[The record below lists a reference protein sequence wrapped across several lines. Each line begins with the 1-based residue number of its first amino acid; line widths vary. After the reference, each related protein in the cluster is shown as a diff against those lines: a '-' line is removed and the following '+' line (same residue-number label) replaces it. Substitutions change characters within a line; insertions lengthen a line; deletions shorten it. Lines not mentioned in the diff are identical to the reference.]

1 MSANIFNPKVSA
13 VVLAAGASKRME
25 AIKQLLPW
33 QGSTLLGHVL
43 SQLRQSDA
51 CDVFL
56 VLGAYET
63 EILKHIDTTNIRLI
77 RNDAWTSGMGSSI
90 SKAIDFIGKNQLV
103 YDGLLLAVSDQPL
116 IDVDHYN
123 KLINSCI
130 NNKRIIASC
139 YKNDLGV
146 PAVFGSVYFG
156 ELQSLQGDTG
166 AKSIIK
172 KHLDHLIL
180 MDAPD
185 GEIDLD
191 TKERY
196 ERFYGTHGKLS

>member
-1 MSANIFNPKVSA
+1 MSANIFKPKVAA

-25 AIKQLLPW
+25 DIKQLLPW
-33 QGSTLLGHVL
+33 QGTTLLGHVL

-51 CDVFL
+51 CDLFL

-63 EILKHIDTTNIRLI
+63 EILKHTDTTNIKLI
-77 RNDAWTSGMGSSI
+77 RNDAWIRGMGSSI
-90 SKAIDFIGKNQLV
+90 SKSIGLIKENEPG
-103 YDGLLLAVSDQPL
+103 YDGVLLAVSDQPL
-116 IDVDHYN
+116 IDINHYN

-130 NNKRIIASC
+130 DNNRIIASC
-139 YKNDLGV
+139 YKDNLGV
-146 PAVFGSVYFG
+146 PAVFGSAYFG
-156 ELQSLQGDTG
+156 ELESLDKDAG

-172 KHLDHLIL
+172 NHLDCLIR
-180 MDAPD
+180 MDAPF

-196 ERFYGTHGKLS
+196 ERFYSTHGK